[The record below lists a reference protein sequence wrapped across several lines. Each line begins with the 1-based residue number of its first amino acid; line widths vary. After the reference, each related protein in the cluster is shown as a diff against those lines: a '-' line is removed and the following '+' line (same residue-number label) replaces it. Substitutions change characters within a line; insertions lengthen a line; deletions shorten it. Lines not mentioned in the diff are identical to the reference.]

1 MLARPFTVPED
12 VATGAAIHRSRHGC
26 KSSCLKKEKQMAGSR
41 AMRRPS
47 RLALLVGVTAAS
59 LGVIY
64 GYDLSNIAGALLFI
78 SERFDMSTSEQ
89 EMVTTAVVIGQIAG
103 AIGAG
108 VLANA
113 IGRKKSMVLVAGT
126 YAAFALLAA
135 VSISV
140 PMLVAA
146 RLMLGLTI
154 GVSVVVVPVF
164 VAESAPA
171 KVRGAL
177 LVAYQV
183 ATVAGIIVGYF
194 AAYFLAG
201 SHGWRWMLGL
211 AAVPAVLTM
220 LLLLRLPDTAR
231 WYVLKGRV
239 AEARLVLQQAE
250 PGTDVDRELA
260 EITRAL
266 REESGGVL
274 REMARP
280 PYLRATIFVVGLGFF
295 IQITGINAIV
305 YYSPRLFEAM
315 GFKGNFAL
323 LVLPALVQVA
333 ALIAVLVSLVLV
345 DRLGRRPIL
354 LSGIAMMIA
363 ANALLIGVFAFGSGV
378 GGALTVFG
386 FLGVLLFTVGF
397 TFGFGALVWV
407 YAGESFPARL
417 RSMGSSAMLSSD
429 LVANAIVAAVF
440 LSMLNSLGGA
450 GTFAVFGV
458 LALVSFVFVYRLAPE
473 TKGRQLE
480 DIRHFWENG
489 GQWPTEQTPEVAGFQ
504 S

>member
-1 MLARPFTVPED
+1 MVGIGALRQSSRP
-12 VATGAAIHRSRHGC
+12 G
-26 KSSCLKKEKQMAGSR
+26 LW
-41 AMRRPS
+41 
-47 RLALLVGVTAAS
+47 VGVTAAS
-59 LGVIY
+59 VGVIY
-64 GYDLSNIAGALLFI
+64 GYDLSNIAGALLFATD
-78 SERFDMSTSEQ
+78 EFGMTTSRQ
-89 EMVTTAVVIGQIAG
+89 ELVTTAVVIGQIAG

-113 IGRKKSMVLVAGT
+113 IGRQKSMLLVAAT
-126 YAAFALLAA
+126 YAAFALLSAA
-135 VSISV
+135 SVSV
-140 PMLVAA
+140 PMLVGA
-146 RLMLGLTI
+146 RFLLGLTI

-171 KVRGAL
+171 KVRGSL

-183 ATVAGIIVGYF
+183 ATVVGIIIGYL
-194 AAYFLAG
+194 AAYVLAG
-201 SHGWRWMLGL
+201 SHNWRWMLGL
-211 AAVPAVLTM
+211 AALPAALTVLVLWRM
-220 LLLLRLPDTAR
+220 PDTAR
-231 WYVLKGRV
+231 WYVLKGRLRDARRTLQRADPDADIE
-239 AEARLVLQQAE
+239 AEL
-250 PGTDVDRELA
+250 D

-266 REESGGVL
+266 AEQGGGVL
-274 REMARP
+274 TEMLRR
-280 PYLRATIFVVGLGFF
+280 PYLRATVFVVTLGFF

-315 GFKGNFAL
+315 GFKGHFAL

-333 ALIAVLVSLVLV
+333 ALIAVLVSLALV

-354 LSGIAMMIA
+354 LSGIGVMIA
-363 ANALLIGVFAFGSGV
+363 ANAVLIGVFLFGADF
-378 GGALTVFG
+378 GGALTVLG

-417 RSMGSSAMLSSD
+417 RSMGSSAMLTSD
-429 LVANAIVAAVF
+429 LVANSIVAAVF
-440 LSMLNSLGGA
+440 LSMLHRLGGA

-458 LALVSFVFVYRLAPE
+458 LAAASLAFVYRFAPE

-489 GQWPTEQTPEVAGFQ
+489 GRWPAEPTSVAAGEQP
-504 S
+504 

>member
-1 MLARPFTVPED
+1 MVGIGALRLSPRP
-12 VATGAAIHRSRHGC
+12 G
-26 KSSCLKKEKQMAGSR
+26 LW
-41 AMRRPS
+41 
-47 RLALLVGVTAAS
+47 VGVTAAS
-59 LGVIY
+59 VGVIY
-64 GYDLSNIAGALLFI
+64 GYDLSNIAGALLFAAD
-78 SERFDMSTSEQ
+78 EFGMTTSRQ
-89 EMVTTAVVIGQIAG
+89 ELVTTAVVIGQIAG

-113 IGRKKSMVLVAGT
+113 IGRQKSMLLVAAT
-126 YAAFALLAA
+126 YAAFALLSAA
-135 VSISV
+135 SVSV
-140 PMLVAA
+140 PMLVGA
-146 RLMLGLTI
+146 RFLLGLTI

-171 KVRGAL
+171 KVRGSL

-183 ATVAGIIVGYF
+183 ATVVGIIIGYL
-194 AAYFLAG
+194 AAYVLAG
-201 SHGWRWMLGL
+201 SHNWRWMLGL
-211 AAVPAVLTM
+211 AALPAALTVLVLWRM
-220 LLLLRLPDTAR
+220 PDTAR
-231 WYVLKGRV
+231 WYVLKGRLRDARRTLQRADPDADIE
-239 AEARLVLQQAE
+239 AEL
-250 PGTDVDRELA
+250 D

-266 REESGGVL
+266 AEQGGGVL
-274 REMARP
+274 TEMLRR
-280 PYLRATIFVVGLGFF
+280 PYLRATVFVVTLGFF

-315 GFKGNFAL
+315 GFKGRFAL

-333 ALIAVLVSLVLV
+333 ALIAVLVSLALV

-354 LSGIAMMIA
+354 LSGIGVMIA
-363 ANALLIGVFAFGSGV
+363 ANAVLIGVFLFGADF
-378 GGALTVFG
+378 GGALTVLG

-417 RSMGSSAMLSSD
+417 RSMGSSAMLTSD
-429 LVANAIVAAVF
+429 LVANSIVAAFF
-440 LSMLNSLGGA
+440 LSMLQRLGGA

-458 LALVSFVFVYRLAPE
+458 LAAASFAFVYRFAPE

-489 GQWPTEQTPEVAGFQ
+489 GRWPAEPTSVAAGEQP
-504 S
+504 